1 MPFNRLQAKPAKVLS
16 LSNHRIH
23 VASILD
29 LNGRMHQRI
38 AFLAIYPAPEVRP
51 EVPLGQHRIDQK
63 THGDNINMPC
73 GVAKPGDLQPPPM
86 QGRFL
91 PTGAQG

>member
-23 VASILD
+23 VESILGQD
-29 LNGRMHQRI
+29 GKMHLRI
-38 AFLAIYPAPEVRP
+38 AFLAIYPALEVGSG
-51 EVPLGQHRIDQK
+51 VLLGQHRIDQK
-63 THGDNINMPC
+63 THGDNINMLC

-86 QGRFL
+86 QGRL
-91 PTGAQG
+91 PPTGAKG